1 MKKDRKLKK
10 KESKVKKSRSE
21 RLKADRNNWQQVR
34 GATCIVRREKQ
45 IVAVTLLRLC
55 PLVVYFI
62 LKKYEQHFVFWML
75 PCYWKRTFVG
85 KSPAF
90 AHLSFCYDSSP
101 VNMTVSMQ
109 HWWKDT
115 DSGRSQCAHK
125 GLPTADLSNTNP
137 VLRSERSATD
147 RLNP

>member
-62 LKKYEQHFVFWML
+62 LKKYEQHFVF
-75 PCYWKRTFVG
+75 
-85 KSPAF
+85 
-90 AHLSFCYDSSP
+90 
-101 VNMTVSMQ
+101 
-109 HWWKDT
+109 
-115 DSGRSQCAHK
+115 
-125 GLPTADLSNTNP
+125 
-137 VLRSERSATD
+137 
-147 RLNP
+147 